1 MLEYC
6 IRDVELNTK
15 VFKAL
20 QQEGKGFSKE
30 SVDLEHS
37 VALPL
42 RQQEWDGFK
51 FNIKKGELLLAEL
64 REKMQASEDE
74 VHKVFKP
81 KMVDDKLVTPYIK
94 KDGELS
100 KRGLTDEEYDR
111 CIRTQDVNP
120 FMRKRLQEFNL
131 GSRKQIGQ
139 YLQEFGWKPKDLHQQ
154 VSRL

>member
-15 VFKAL
+15 VFKVL

-30 SVDLEHS
+30 SVELEHS

-51 FNIKKGELLLAEL
+51 FNVKKGELLLAEL

-100 KRGLTDEEYDR
+100 KRGLTDDEYER

-131 GSRKQIGQ
+131 GSRKQIVKSAESVG
-139 YLQEFGWKPKDLHQQ
+139 L
-154 VSRL
+154 SRMVTT